1 VKIKQTAAVVC
12 FLFEKHIYR
21 IRRYIGACV
30 VANKIISSVMAVCLL
45 VSMYFLAKTAAEYTM
60 NWQKESEKKVVIID
74 AGHGKTAGRPKE
86 FERKCSVLS
95 SVSYRGSII

>member
-1 VKIKQTAAVVC
+1 MKHRVISVLMAICLLFSMYYLAGTAAQ
-12 FLFEKHIYR
+12 
-21 IRRYIGACV
+21 
-30 VANKIISSVMAVCLL
+30 
-45 VSMYFLAKTAAEYTM
+45 YTM
-60 NWQKESEKKVVIID
+60 NWQKEAKKNKRVVLID